1 MIRDLLLLQRP
12 QSALDLRDTLC
23 EEGWAPKHV
32 IDPETIAVRP
42 LPTDCGVGIAVIDGP
57 DWFRC
62 DEFFSA
68 VSGLDMEW
76 IAVTTRSSLADP
88 QIARTLSS
96 AFFDFHT
103 LPLDGKRLV
112 YCLGH
117 ALGKVSLRR
126 RLASG
131 NDSATGRFGMVGASA
146 AMQAVYRT
154 LERFA
159 RVDAPVLVSGE
170 SGTGKELAAL
180 AIHRESRRRNGP
192 FVPVNCGSISSTLM
206 QAQLFGHEKGSFTGA
221 FQRSIGS
228 LEAASGGTVFLD
240 EIADIPQESQASLLR
255 FLQESTIVRIGSTT
269 PIHVDARVVAASH
282 VDLPSAI
289 RAGRF
294 REDLF
299 YRLNVLHIH
308 MPPLR
313 ERPEDIPAIARH
325 VLHLYR
331 AHKAPGVRDISEAA
345 IDAMRAWHWPG
356 NVREMINRVHKA
368 MIMSEGPYISPADLG
383 LDAPT
388 AARTKPSSM
397 SLAKARSTTE
407 RGFVL
412 AALERNAHN
421 MAATARELG
430 ISRVTLY
437 RLTQRLSIDPKPSRP
452 SP

>member
-12 QSALDLRDTLC
+12 QSALDLHDTLC
-23 EEGWAPKHV
+23 KEGWAPKHV
-32 IDPETIAVRP
+32 IDPETIALRP

-62 DEFFSA
+62 NEFFSA
-68 VSGLDMEW
+68 ISGLDMEW
-76 IAVTTRSSLADP
+76 IAITTRASLADP

-117 ALGKVSLRR
+117 ALGKVGLRR

-131 NDSATGRFGMVGASA
+131 NDAVTGRFGMVGTSA
-146 AMQAVYRT
+146 AMQSVYRT

-192 FVPVNCGSISSTLM
+192 FVPVNCGSISATLM

-255 FLQESTIVRIGSTT
+255 FLQESTIVRIGSTA
-269 PIHVDARVVAASH
+269 PIQVDARVVAASH

-308 MPPLR
+308 MPALR

-331 AHKAPGVRDISEAA
+331 THKAPGVRDISDAALEA
-345 IDAMRAWHWPG
+345 MCAWHWPG

-383 LDAPT
+383 LDAPGV
-388 AARTKPSSM
+388 ARMKPSSM

-437 RLTQRLSIDPKPSRP
+437 RLTQRLSIDPKPTRP